1 MIYFKKNSNF
11 VSVADYK
18 RIAMWNKE
26 LTKSDKRLCRELIH
40 VGLEREC
47 KKFVEEMQ
55 KVVSKQIPLTEL
67 NAPYRE
73 ENGVAVEGP
82 WHKQY
87 IKIFRKVRSFDKHVA
102 RRYDG
107 MTGGH
112 YLDAVLALYCDDLV
126 TNDEISGFSEKVKEF
141 LKRYKESL

>member
-1 MIYFKKNSNF
+1 
-11 VSVADYK
+11 
-18 RIAMWNKE
+18 MWNIG

-47 KKFVEEMQ
+47 RKFVEDVQ
-55 KVVSKQIPLTEL
+55 NIASKPIPLAEL
-67 NAPYRE
+67 NASYQE
-73 ENGVAVEGP
+73 ESGVAVEGP

-87 IKIFRKVRSFDKHVA
+87 IKIFNKVRSFDKHVA

-107 MTGGH
+107 ITGGH

-126 TNDEISGFSEKVKEF
+126 TDDEISRFSEKVEEF